1 MDPKPERPG
10 SAARRSTVQFDNKA
24 SVLVGLVKS
33 LKSAKLFEEV
43 LEYCD
48 PETRE
53 LRDRIRHQFVR
64 VACLHGV
71 ECRAERAGF
80 VEPRTRRTHVR
91 VARPAAP
98 PIPDAEGESARSAVD
113 WIDQPGRTDVACPSD
128 ACRRQQ
134 TRIVL
139 GNRCENLWGIV
150 DPVDPVCAAWQG
162 QVAVAVD
169 HARHDRQPGGIDHL
183 QAFDWTWVRL
193 AIARADPADHPVVHQ
208 HTDAQLQ
215 TV

>member
-1 MDPKPERPG
+1 MER
-10 SAARRSTVQFDNKA
+10 
-24 SVLVGLVKS
+24 
-33 LKSAKLFEEV
+33 
-43 LEYCD
+43 
-48 PETRE
+48 
-53 LRDRIRHQFVR
+53 
-64 VACLHGV
+64 
-71 ECRAERAGF
+71 RAERAGF

-169 HARHDRQPGGIDHL
+169 HAWHDRQPGGIDHL
-183 QAFDWTWVRL
+183 QAFDWTWLGV
-193 AIARADPADHPVVHQ
+193 AIARADPADHPVLHQ
-208 HTDAQLQ
+208 HTHAQLQ